1 MPRTERRPN
10 GSAARTAALLLLPSL
25 CLPSACSPPPPPPG
39 PSIDARQIGLLQEE
53 ATKLH
58 QPSRVLFEWRI
69 SEQGARFE
77 GQGVARME
85 PPFRARLD
93 LFLGNGELVVA
104 AALVDDDL
112 RLPVAAPAGIIPPA
126 PLLWASLGVLRPG
139 RLATVLGGEAIDSTR
154 IRLRYRIPQG
164 GEVHYVFRDGVLER
178 GELLRGGR
186 VEETLALE
194 RAREGTNLPAVAV
207 YRNLPAFRELEVT
220 VEQVDYVES
229 YPPDTWT
236 FRR

>member
-1 MPRTERRPN
+1 MGP
-10 GSAARTAALLLLPSL
+10 TAGLLLALGLLAS
-25 CLPSACSPPPPPPG
+25 CAPPAPPPG
-39 PSIDARQIGLLQEE
+39 PTIDARQIGLLQEE
-53 ATKLH
+53 STKLER
-58 QPSRVLFEWRI
+58 PFRVLFDWRI
-69 SEQGARFE
+69 SEQGARFQ

-85 PPFRARLD
+85 PPYRARLD
-93 LFLGNGELVVA
+93 LFLGNGELIVA

-112 RLPVAAPAGIIPPA
+112 RLPVAAPEGIIPPA
-126 PLLWASLGVLRPG
+126 PLLWATLGVLRPG
-139 RLATVLGGEAIDSTR
+139 RLSSLLGGEAIDSTR

-164 GEVHYVFRDGVLER
+164 GEVHYVFQEGVLER

-186 VEETLALE
+186 VEETLALD
-194 RAREGTNLPAVAV
+194 RAVEGSNLPAVAV

-220 VEQVDYVES
+220 VERIDHVES